1 MCHLTGWHALAT
13 KRVESCFRVCFG
25 SMTNIFLTELFTTVL
40 LCFISFLNTLSDM
53 RVSHLA
59 LKSMIFMH
67 FFFYAVTF
75 LGEVCL
81 EKS

>member
-1 MCHLTGWHALAT
+1 MWFGNMTGIELTD
-13 KRVESCFRVCFG
+13 
-25 SMTNIFLTELFTTVL
+25 LFATVL
-40 LCFISFLNTLSDM
+40 LSFISFLNTLSDM

-59 LKSMIFMH
+59 LKNMTFMH
-67 FFFYAVTF
+67 FFFYALTF